1 MRAASPGCVHS
12 VCEEISIFQS
22 VAARF
27 PLTRERERE
36 TRVSCIFLPAE
47 RLRGF
52 VKASGRK
59 IWQMKEKKRFFIG
72 ADWRSRERI
81 SGGWQGQGRWW
92 ISLSIS
98 RKTISAHSAALG
110 PSLVYF
116 LAAAAIFVSQRIF
129 QGDKW
134 LVFICFGDAV
144 FWFHRNNIMLR
155 KNAKKKITSLLSDC
169 VFEG

>member
-27 PLTRERERE
+27 PLTRERERDSHKLYFS
-36 TRVSCIFLPAE
+36 TCWAAQ
-47 RLRGF
+47 GF

-59 IWQMKEKKRFFIG
+59 IWQTKEKKRFFIG

-81 SGGWQGQGRWW
+81 SGGWQGRWW

-134 LVFICFGDAV
+134 LVF
-144 FWFHRNNIMLR
+144 MLR
-155 KNAKKKITSLLSDC
+155 WCSFLIPSQ
-169 VFEG
+169 